1 MCATLPGH
9 SFAFFGQIGESMR
22 LLGQQLSHLFGY
34 QMTLHGKIG
43 NNLKMDKYWK
53 IQKIEK
59 LEIN

>member
-43 NNLKMDKYWK
+43 NNLK
-53 IQKIEK
+53 IEK
-59 LEIN
+59 NGKFKKLKNGK